1 VSFPDI
7 YRVFAG
13 RCFDGVLGDRHFI
26 VMEKKAYLSGY
37 LTTMTMMTL
46 MTVVCTSSLMGVGE

>member
-1 VSFPDI
+1 
-7 YRVFAG
+7 
-13 RCFDGVLGDRHFI
+13 
-26 VMEKKAYLSGY
+26 MEKKAYLSGY